1 MSYSKR
7 VCNQPDRFGPESKEY
22 QYKNDRFDNSYDPD
36 GSNVFW
42 GIHQTPNIHAMER
55 YNHEETESDIEFIA
69 SDTETI
75 EYENISNSSE
85 EELTDSEYDS
95 EYDSELDFNS
105 DSDSIFSDSEYEPEY
120 ELNKVNLKRLSSN
133 IDNENLNKKAKY

>member
-1 MSYSKR
+1 MTLE
-7 VCNQPDRFGPESKEY
+7 ESKQLEV
-22 QYKNDRFDNSYDPD
+22 KIANNILN
-36 GSNVFW
+36 NVPFAQVVQILS
-42 GIHQTPNIHAMER
+42 GEATRRAKEVV
-55 YNHEETESDIEFIA
+55 D
-69 SDTETI
+69 
-75 EYENISNSSE
+75 NSSE